1 MYAPRLLLTVPLL
14 ATLGLTAACGGASD
28 VVGGPAAAAAI
39 SPATSTAAPSTT
51 PAFGGSL
58 NLVAY
63 SVVKSAF
70 DKLIPAF
77 QATDAGRGVQISA
90 SYGASG
96 DQSRKVE
103 SGLPADIVNFSLAP
117 DVSRLVGDGLVDA
130 GWAND
135 GHNGIVST
143 SVVTIVVRKGNPK
156 AIHDWDDLVKDG
168 VEVVTP
174 NPLSSG
180 SAKWNLLAPYAL
192 KSNGGQDRAGGLD
205 FVKQLIEHTKG
216 QPKSGRE
223 ATELFEQGTGDA
235 LLSYENEAIL
245 TEATDPNIEHVTPP
259 TTFRIENP
267 FAVAAHTS
275 NPAGA
280 QAFHDFLFSPAA
292 QEIWAS
298 VGYRPVD
305 STVLAEHAAQF
316 PNPGKVWSIG
326 DLGGWDAVNKDLFDP
341 TSGPIAQFYNG
352 A

>member
-1 MYAPRLLLTVPLL
+1 MFARRLLSALPLL
-14 ATLGLTAACGGASD
+14 AAISLTAACGGASD
-28 VVGGPAAAAAI
+28 AVGGSAAAAV
-39 SPATSTAAPSTT
+39 STPSASSTT
-51 PAFGGSL
+51 GTGGTL
-58 NLVAY
+58 DLVAY

-77 QATDAGRGVQISA
+77 QATDDGRGVQINA

-103 SGLPADIVNFSLAP
+103 SGLHADVVNFSLEP
-117 DVSRLVGDGLVDA
+117 DVTRLVDDGLIDA
-130 GWAND
+130 NWQQD
-135 GHNGIVST
+135 GHNGIVSG

-156 AIHDWDDLVKDG
+156 GIHDWDDLTKDG

-180 SAKWNLLAPYAL
+180 SAKWNLLAPYAA
-192 KSNGGQDRAGGLD
+192 KSNGGQDKQAGLD
-205 FVKQLIEHTKG
+205 FVKTLIQHTKG

-245 TEATDPNIEHVTPP
+245 TEQSDPNVEHVTPP
-259 TTFRIENP
+259 QTFRIENP
-267 FAVAAHTS
+267 FAVISKTG
-275 NPAGA
+275 NPDLARK
-280 QAFHDFLFSPAA
+280 FHDFLFSPAA

-305 STVLAEHAAQF
+305 ETVFNEHASQF
-316 PNPGKVWSIG
+316 PTPQKLWSIA
-326 DLGGWDAVNKDLFDP
+326 DLGGWKTVNTDLFDP
-341 TSGPIAQFYNG
+341 TNGPIAQFYNG

>member
-1 MYAPRLLLTVPLL
+1 MYEGRSLLVVPLL
-14 ATLGLTAACGGASD
+14 AALGLTAACGGASD
-28 VVGGPAAAAAI
+28 VVGGTVAAA
-39 SPATSTAAPSTT
+39 TVTT
-51 PAFGGSL
+51 PNGTSGRSL
-58 NLVAY
+58 DLVAY

-77 QATDAGRGVQISA
+77 QATDAGRGVQIKP

-103 SGLPADIVNFSLAP
+103 SGLHADVVNFSLEP
-117 DVSRLVGDGLVDA
+117 DIIRLVSDGLVDSS
-130 GWAND
+130 WQQD
-135 GHNGIVST
+135 GRSGIVST

-156 AIHDWDDLVKDG
+156 GIHDWDDLVREG

-180 SAKWNLLAPYAL
+180 SAKWNLLAPYAA
-192 KSNGGQDRAGGLD
+192 KSNGGADKTAGLA

-235 LLSYENEAIL
+235 LLSYENEALL
-245 TEATDPNIEHVTPP
+245 TEQTDRGIEHVTPP
-259 TTFRIENP
+259 QTIKIENP
-267 FAVAAHTS
+267 FATLKAA
-275 NPAGA
+275 NPATA
-280 QAFHDFLFSPAA
+280 RAFHDFLLSPAA

-305 STVLAEHAAQF
+305 PTVLAAHASRF
-316 PNPGKVWSIG
+316 PTPSTLWSIA
-326 DLGGWDAVNKDLFDP
+326 DLGGWGPVNAALFDP

>member
-1 MYAPRLLLTVPLL
+1 MYPPRLLLAIPLL
-14 ATLGLTAACGGASD
+14 AALGLTAGCGGASD
-28 VVGGPAAAAAI
+28 VVSGRAAAA
-39 SPATSTAAPSTT
+39 TT
-51 PAFGGSL
+51 PAPSATPAAGGTL

-77 QATDAGRGVQISA
+77 QATDAGRGVQINA

-117 DVSRLVGDGLVDA
+117 DVTRLVGDGLVDA
-130 GWAND
+130 GWQND

-156 AIHDWDDLVKDG
+156 GIHDWDDLIRDG
-168 VEVVTP
+168 VQVVTP

-180 SAKWNLLAPYAL
+180 SAKWNLLAPYAE
-192 KSNGGQDRAGGLD
+192 KSNGGQDRQAGLD
-205 FVKQLIEHTKG
+205 FVEQLIAHTKG

-245 TEATDPNIEHVTPP
+245 TEQTDANIEHVTPS

-267 FAVAAHTS
+267 FAVLTRTS
-275 NPAGA
+275 NPQAA
-280 QAFHDFLFSPAA
+280 QAFHDFLYSPAA

-316 PNPGKVWSIG
+316 PNPQKVWSIA
-326 DLGGWDAVNKDLFDP
+326 DLGGWDAVNSDLFDP
-341 TSGPIAQFYNG
+341 SSGPIARFYNG
-352 A
+352 S

>member
-1 MYAPRLLLTVPLL
+1 MFPRRALMTLPLL
-14 ATLGLTAACGGASD
+14 ATMGLTAACGGASD
-28 VVGGPAAAAAI
+28 VVGGPAAAAAVQT
-39 SPATSTAAPSTT
+39 PAT
-51 PAFGGSL
+51 GGSL

-77 QATDAGRGVQISA
+77 QATEAGRGVQINP

-103 SGLPADIVNFSLAP
+103 SGLPADVVNFSLAP
-117 DVSRLVGDGLVDA
+117 DVTRLVGDGLVDA
-130 GWAND
+130 GWQND

-156 AIHDWDDLVKDG
+156 GIHDWDDLVRDG

-180 SAKWNLLAPYAL
+180 SAKWNLLAPYAA
-192 KSNGGQDRAGGLD
+192 KSNGGQDTQAGLD
-205 FVKQLIEHTKG
+205 FVQQLIEHTKG

-245 TEATDPNIEHVTPP
+245 TEQSDPNIEHVTPP
-259 TTFRIENP
+259 QTFRIENP
-267 FAVAAHTS
+267 FAIVSRTG
-275 NPAGA
+275 NPAVA
-280 QAFHDFLFSPAA
+280 RAFHDFLFSPAA

-305 STVLAEHAAQF
+305 DTVFSEHAAQF
-316 PNPGKVWSIG
+316 PAPQKLWSIA
-326 DLGGWDAVNKDLFDP
+326 DLGGWGIVNTNLFDP
-341 TSGPIAQFYNG
+341 NTGPIARFYNG

>member
-1 MYAPRLLLTVPLL
+1 MFARRLLVSLPLL
-14 ATLGLTAACGGASD
+14 AAVGLTAGCGGASD
-28 VVGGPAAAAAI
+28 IAGGPAAAAV
-39 SPATSTAAPSTT
+39 TT
-51 PAFGGSL
+51 PVASSLPALGGSL
-58 NLVAY
+58 NLAAY

-77 QATDAGRGVQISA
+77 QATDAGRGVQINA

-103 SGLPADIVNFSLAP
+103 SGLPADVVNFSLAP
-117 DVSRLVGDGLVDA
+117 DVTRLVGDGLVDA

-135 GHNGIVST
+135 DHRGIVSS

-156 AIHDWDDLVKDG
+156 GIHDWDDLVKDG

-180 SAKWNLLAPYAL
+180 SAKWNLLAPYAM
-192 KSNGGQDRAGGLD
+192 KSNGGQDRAAGLD

-245 TEATDPNIEHVTPP
+245 TEATDPSVEHVTPP
-259 TTFRIENP
+259 TTFKIENP
-267 FAVAAHTS
+267 IAVMAKTPNPSAA
-275 NPAGA
+275 A
-280 QAFHDFLFSPAA
+280 AFRDFLFSHDA
-292 QEIWAS
+292 QELWAS

-305 STVLAEHAAQF
+305 QGVLTEHAAQF
-316 PNPGKVWSIG
+316 PDPQKVWSIA
-326 DLGGWDAVNKDLFDP
+326 DLGGWDAVNSDLFDP
-341 TSGPIAQFYNG
+341 STGPIARFYNG

>member
-1 MYAPRLLLTVPLL
+1 
-14 ATLGLTAACGGASD
+14 
-28 VVGGPAAAAAI
+28 
-39 SPATSTAAPSTT
+39 
-51 PAFGGSL
+51 L

-77 QATDAGRGVQISA
+77 QATEAGRGVQINA

-96 DQSRKVE
+96 DQSRKVAA
-103 SGLPADIVNFSLAP
+103 GLGADIVNFSLAP
-117 DVSRLVGDGLVDA
+117 DVTRLVGDGLVNADWSNEA
-130 GWAND
+130 HHGV
-135 GHNGIVST
+135 VST
-143 SVVTIVVRKGNPK
+143 SVVTIMVRKGNPK
-156 AIHDWDDLVKDG
+156 GISDWHDLVRDD

-192 KSNGGQDRAGGLD
+192 ASNGGRDRTAGLD
-205 FVKQLIEHTKG
+205 FVKRLIEHTKG

-245 TEATDPNIEHVTPP
+245 TEQTDADVEHVTPP
-259 TTFRIENP
+259 TTFKIENP
-267 FAVAAHTS
+267 LAALTKTS
-275 NPAGA
+275 NPRAA
-280 QAFHDFLFSPAA
+280 QAFADFLYSPAA

-305 STVLAEHAAQF
+305 ATVLAAHAAQF
-316 PNPGKVWSIG
+316 PAPQKVWSIG
-326 DLGGWDAVNKDLFDP
+326 DLGGWDAVNSDLFDP
-341 TSGPIAQFYNG
+341 SHGPIAAYYNG